1 MCRPRRAP
9 LVRLTRQGLEGAR
22 LAVVSR
28 PDPAS
33 LAAWRASQVH
43 EVILSGAA
51 SDCKRKDRIIGR
63 PWNNPEPMLQ
73 LGNSPAFERVAGRPH
88 LGIRVIGGAARA
100 RGRACPSAVADA

>member
-9 LVRLTRQGLEGAR
+9 LVRLSRQGPEGAR

-28 PDPAS
+28 PEPAS

-51 SDCKRKDRIIGR
+51 SDCKRKDRIIGHS
-63 PWNNPEPMLQ
+63 WNDRELVLPE
-73 LGNSPAFERVAGRPH
+73 GNSRVSSEPPARHTLE
-88 LGIRVIGGAARA
+88 
-100 RGRACPSAVADA
+100 

>member
-63 PWNNPEPMLQ
+63 SWTIREPMLPKV
-73 LGNSPAFERVAGRPH
+73 NSRLPGESPTHPGMM
-88 LGIRVIGGAARA
+88 LIGGAAR
-100 RGRACPSAVADA
+100 RSQRFACSAPGADA